1 MHINDEKDSPMQ
13 KYCEDENKVLKAAE
27 ERLMNSRNELQK
39 LHIRK
44 TRYRKACICLM
55 TAIIL
60 ATVYELLA
68 QKMFVPY

>member
-1 MHINDEKDSPMQ
+1 MHINDEKDSLMQ

-44 TRYRKACICLM
+44 ARYRKACIYLM

-60 ATVYELLA
+60 AVVYGLLV